1 MMRVRFV
8 RPHSPYNAGEV
19 AVFLPQFAQ
28 KLISAG
34 VAEVAESMTPLPIQ
48 PTDKAVHAPPL
59 SKRRAG

>member
-8 RPHSPYNAGEV
+8 RPHRPYNVDEV
-19 AVFLPQFAQ
+19 AAFLPQSAQ
-28 KLISAG
+28 KLILAG
-34 VAEVAESMTPLPIQ
+34 VAESMTPLPIQ

>member
-8 RPHSPYNAGEV
+8 RSHRPYNVGEV
-19 AVFLPQFAQ
+19 ATFLPQHAQ
-28 KLISAG
+28 KLILAGSAE
-34 VAEVAESMTPLPIQ
+34 AMPPIPAQ